1 MMRYVS
7 VFAAAVAIVSAFAIS
22 SQAHARGGAMQNIMT
37 SHGYQRALQESRERY
52 RQSYYGQP
60 YVHHPRVQ
68 KPRAWRQRNW
78 RHRR

>member
-1 MMRYVS
+1 MRYLGL
-7 VFAAAVAIVSAFAIS
+7 FAAAVTLVSAFAIS

-60 YVHHPRVQ
+60 HVHHPRAH
-68 KPRAWRQRNW
+68 KPRKWKHRHW